1 MNESEH
7 DDPLTLD
14 PPGSIAVIGAGPLG
28 IEAAL
33 YGRFLGY
40 EVVLFE
46 SIAVGSSMR
55 HRGDAAL
62 PILPDRCLSS
72 LAISALAAQ
81 RSAAAS
87 VMETAT
93 SNAPATLPT
102 TYRQWID
109 DALVPVTESD
119 LLRNRLRLP
128 GEVRRIATIPIE
140 PDQDDDVVGDIPP
153 DFELA
158 YLDDQGQLAVHR
170 TEAVIVAT
178 GDGDQIELGFAVPT
192 DYFFQI
198 GRNRAGSAEQA
209 LRLGHR
215 EIVAIYAGLAGRC
228 ELDLHRP
235 RRV

>member
-1 MNESEH
+1 MNESD

-40 EVVLFE
+40 DVVLFE
-46 SIAVGSSMR
+46 SVAVGASLR
-55 HRGDAAL
+55 HLGDAAL
-62 PILPDRCLSS
+62 PVLPDRCLSS
-72 LAISALAAQ
+72 LAIAALAAQ
-81 RSAAAS
+81 RTAAAT
-87 VMETAT
+87 VMEAAN
-93 SNAPATLPT
+93 SDVPATLPT

-109 DALVPVTESD
+109 EAFVPLTESD

-128 GEVRRIATIPIE
+128 GHVSRIVTIPIE
-140 PDQDDDVVGDIPP
+140 PDQDDDGPGEIPP

-158 YLDDQGQLAVHR
+158 YLDDQGQLAIHR

-178 GDGDQIELGFAVPT
+178 GDSDQIELGFAIPT
-192 DYFFQI
+192 EYFFQI
-198 GRNRAGSAEQA
+198 GRGLTGDAEQT

-215 EIVAIYAGLAGRC
+215 QIVAIYAGLAGRS